1 MFLSKEALAL
11 LLCKKFKEGNYMCKV
26 IGDFKI
32 SLIEDGKSPK
42 TIESYVGD
50 IEAFKE
56 FLGWIFEDLCVVG
69 KKVLAASFLHC
80 T

>member
-1 MFLSKEALAL
+1 
-11 LLCKKFKEGNYMCKV
+11 MCKV

-56 FLGWIFEDLCVVG
+56 FLG
-69 KKVLAASFLHC
+69 
-80 T
+80 